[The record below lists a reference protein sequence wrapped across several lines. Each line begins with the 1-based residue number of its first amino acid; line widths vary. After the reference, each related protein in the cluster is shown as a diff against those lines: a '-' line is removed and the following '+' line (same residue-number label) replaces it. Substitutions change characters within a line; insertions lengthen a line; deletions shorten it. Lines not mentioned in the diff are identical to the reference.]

1 MTRFHDYAV
10 KANNMGREA
19 VEAINGARAAV
30 DKAQLNKRT
39 ARDAVSKARAEADY
53 LEAEKKLKEA
63 TSAAEH
69 VGYELKKIRAELAE
83 AIEDANSVNP
93 ADVDGAA
100 LEILKSGICKPGDF
114 ARLAEQYKSNRT
126 MSRMI
131 ARYAEEAAAGC
142 DDRQTAMKYRAV
154 SYSCAQNTGDDRLDA
169 FDVLTNVFERTV
181 RNNAMYGSWD
191 MLTAEIVE
199 TF

>member
-1 MTRFHDYAV
+1 MTRFHDYGV

-19 VEAINGARAAV
+19 VEAIISAREAV
-30 DKAQLNKRT
+30 DRAQLNKR
-39 ARDAVSKARAEADY
+39 AAGDEVSKLKAQAEY
-53 LEAEKKLKEA
+53 LEAEKKLREA

-93 ADVDGAA
+93 SDVDGAA

-114 ARLAEQYKSNRT
+114 ARLAEQYKNNRT
-126 MSRMI
+126 MCRMVG
-131 ARYAEEAAAGC
+131 RYAEEAAAGC

-154 SYSCAQNTGDDRLDA
+154 SYTCAQNTGDDRLDA
-169 FDVLTNVFERTV
+169 FDVLVDVFNRTAK
-181 RNNAMYGSWD
+181 NTPMYSSWD
-191 MLTAEIVE
+191 MLTAEIVQN
-199 TF
+199 F